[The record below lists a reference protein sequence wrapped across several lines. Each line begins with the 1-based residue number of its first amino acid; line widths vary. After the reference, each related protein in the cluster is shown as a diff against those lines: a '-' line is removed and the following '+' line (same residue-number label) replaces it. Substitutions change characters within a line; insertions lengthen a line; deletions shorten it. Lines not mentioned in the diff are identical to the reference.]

1 MERIVKPVFWT
12 SRAIKD
18 LEKITRFNSKLF
30 GFNKAIAIALEIK
43 KETEIFENIEY
54 DFSEIGSIDE
64 SFSHL
69 KRDYRKLLVHHCKI
83 TYREGKDK
91 IFINRV
97 FDTRQNPSKNK

>member
-12 SRAIKD
+12 NRAVKD
-18 LEKITRFNSKLF
+18 LEKITRFNSKLY
-30 GFNKAIAIALEIK
+30 GFKKAIEIALGIK
-43 KETEIFENIEY
+43 KETEIFENKKY

-64 SFSHL
+64 TFSHL
-69 KRDYRKLLVHHCKI
+69 KRDYRKLIVHHCKI